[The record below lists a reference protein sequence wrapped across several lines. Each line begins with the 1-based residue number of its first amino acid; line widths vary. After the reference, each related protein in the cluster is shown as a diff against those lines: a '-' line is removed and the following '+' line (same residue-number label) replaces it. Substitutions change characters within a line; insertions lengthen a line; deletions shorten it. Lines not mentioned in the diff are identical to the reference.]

1 MRRLSKQNIHDNI
14 DYSKTDFKDR
24 NTTTGNK
31 FPKTR
36 AIQPYSTDKLKG
48 PKKMEWEGK
57 GEQKRSNVR

>member
-48 PKKMEWEGK
+48 PKKME
-57 GEQKRSNVR
+57 